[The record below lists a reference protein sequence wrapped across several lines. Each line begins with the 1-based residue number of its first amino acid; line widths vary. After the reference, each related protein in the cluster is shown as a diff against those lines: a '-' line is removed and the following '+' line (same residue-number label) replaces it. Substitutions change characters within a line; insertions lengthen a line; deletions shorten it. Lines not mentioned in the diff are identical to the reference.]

1 VVETSA
7 WDRYPDDGPR
17 SLSERDRDER
27 DRAESEAAR
36 TGAEPAP
43 PDAPCSPVVAAAAL
57 NLAMRVG
64 DCLLSAGMSAND
76 VVVVLL
82 RITAAYRMSRVH
94 IDVTYTSLS
103 ASYYPGPEAAPITCI
118 RVVRPDVVD
127 YSRVRELDKLSDDIQ
142 GGLPIE
148 GAIAKFD
155 RIIAAPHPYPQWLST
170 AGNAGVGAG
179 VSLLFTTSWKIV
191 LITFLT
197 GCVVDRLLALLQRVR
212 VPPFFQQAA
221 AAGLITMIAAGITA
235 GARHGVRFFDGLDPT
250 LVVVGGIVLLVS
262 GMTVVGAVQDAIDQF
277 YVTASARMFEVA
289 MLTAGIVVGIVLAL
303 KIAPHLGAPV
313 YISPDP
319 IGLGPLWA
327 QFVGAALTSGLFA
340 LWAYADPL
348 TMALSAATGAL
359 GWAGYTAMIRSGAA
373 EVPANAV
380 GALAAALVA
389 TLIVRRTNIP
399 GFALISAAL
408 LPLVPGLSLYNGLLE
423 LVGTSSAPANTSTGS
438 STLALAVSVA
448 LGIAAGAS
456 LGTYLGRPL
465 ADQMRR
471 IRSHARR
478 RRSLTDA

>member
-1 VVETSA
+1 VGVSETSA
-7 WDRYPDDGPR
+7 SGRDPA
-17 SLSERDRDER
+17 SLV
-27 DRAESEAAR
+27 A
-36 TGAEPAP
+36 
-43 PDAPCSPVVAAAAL
+43 AAAAL

-64 DCLLSAGMSAND
+64 DCLLSSGMSAND

-82 RITAAYRMSRVH
+82 RITTAYRMARVH

-103 ASYYPGPEAAPITCI
+103 ASYYPGREAAPITCI
-118 RVVRPDVVD
+118 RTVRPDVVD
-127 YSRVRELDKLSDDIQ
+127 YSRVRELDKLSDDIEA
-142 GGLPIE
+142 GLTIE
-148 GAIAKFD
+148 DAVARFE
-155 RIIAAPHPYPQWLST
+155 RINAAPPPYPQWLST

-191 LITFLT
+191 LITFLA
-197 GCVVDRLLALLQRVR
+197 GCLVDRLLALLERAR

-221 AAGLITMIAAGITA
+221 AAGMITIIAAGIMA
-235 GARHGVRFFDGLDPT
+235 AAHHGVQFFVGLDPT

-262 GMTVVGAVQDAIDQF
+262 GMTIVGAVQDAIDQF
-277 YVTASARMFEVA
+277 YVTAAARVLEVA

-303 KIAPHLGAPV
+303 KITPHLGAPV
-313 YISPDP
+313 YISPNP

-340 LWAYADPL
+340 LWAYADL
-348 TMALSAATGAL
+348 VTIGLSAATGVL
-359 GWAGYTAMIRSGAA
+359 GWAGYTAMIRSGSS

-399 GFALISAAL
+399 GFALVSAAL

-423 LVGTSSAPANTSTGS
+423 TVGTSSAPADTAAGS
-438 STLALAVSVA
+438 STLGLAVSVA

-471 IRSHARR
+471 IRTHTRR
-478 RRSLTDA
+478 RRPTADA

>member
-1 VVETSA
+1 MVTETSA
-7 WDRYPDDGPR
+7 LGQGPDDGYRDGATLGER
-17 SLSERDRDER
+17 S
-27 DRAESEAAR
+27 AQ
-36 TGAEPAP
+36 
-43 PDAPCSPVVAAAAL
+43 PDAPCSLPTAVTAL

-82 RITAAYRMSRVH
+82 RITDAYKLTRVH

-103 ASYYPGPEAAPITCI
+103 ASYYPGPAVAPITSI

-127 YSRVRELDKLSDDIQ
+127 YTQVRELDKLS
-142 GGLPIE
+142 
-148 GAIAKFD
+148 GAIAAGLPLDEAVATFEGT
-155 RIIAAPHPYPQWLST
+155 RTAPHRYPQWVST

-179 VSLLFTTSWKIV
+179 VSLVFTTSWKIV

-197 GCVVDRLLALLQRVR
+197 GCLIDRALRLLARAR
-212 VPPFFQQAA
+212 VPPFFQQVL
-221 AAGLITMIAAGITA
+221 AAGLITMVAAGITA
-235 GARHGVRFFDGLDPT
+235 AASHGLRFFAGLDPT
-250 LVVVGGIVLLVS
+250 LVVVGGIVMLVS
-262 GMTVVGAVQDAIDQF
+262 GMTIVGAVQDAIDQF
-277 YVTASARMFEVA
+277 YVTAAARVFEVA

-303 KIAPHLGAPV
+303 ELAPHVGAPV
-313 YISPDP
+313 RISPDP
-319 IGLGPLWA
+319 VGLSVLWA
-327 QFVGAALTSGLFA
+327 QFAGVALTSGLFA
-340 LWAYADPL
+340 LWAYADLP
-348 TMALSAATGAL
+348 TIALSAATGVL
-359 GWAGYTAMIRSGAA
+359 GWTGYTVMIHSGAA

-389 TLIVRRTNIP
+389 TLIVRRTSIP

-423 LVGTSSAPANTSTGS
+423 IVGTSPATADTAAGS

-471 IRSHARR
+471 IRTRTRR
-478 RRSLTDA
+478 RPSPG

>member
-1 VVETSA
+1 MVDTSMR
-7 WDRYPDDGPR
+7 DQDPDDA
-17 SLSERDRDER
+17 RDWSRVDAGR
-27 DRAESEAAR
+27 LDQ
-36 TGAEPAP
+36 
-43 PDAPCSPVVAAAAL
+43 PDPPCSLTTAAAAL

-82 RITAAYRMSRVH
+82 RITAAYRMTRVH

-103 ASYYPGPEAAPITCI
+103 ASYYPGPETAPITCI

-127 YSRVRELDKLSDDIQ
+127 YSRVRELDKFADDIAA
-142 GGLPIE
+142 GLSVE
-148 GAIAKFD
+148 EAVATFE
-155 RIIAAPHPYPQWLST
+155 RIRTAPHPYPQWVST

-179 VSLLFTTSWKIV
+179 VSLVFTTSWKIV
-191 LITFLT
+191 LITFVT
-197 GCVVDRLLALLQRVR
+197 GCVVDRLIALLERAR
-212 VPPFFQQAA
+212 VPPFFQQAF
-221 AAGLITMIAAGITA
+221 AAGVITMVAAGIEA
-235 GARHGVRFFDGLDPT
+235 AARHGLGFFGGLDPT
-250 LVVVGGIVLLVS
+250 LVVVGGIVMLVA
-262 GMTVVGAVQDAIDQF
+262 GMTIVGAVQDAIDQF
-277 YVTASARMFEVA
+277 YVTAAARVFEVA
-289 MLTAGIVVGIVLAL
+289 MRTAGIVVGIVLAL
-303 KIAPHLGAPV
+303 KLAPHLGAPV
-313 YISPDP
+313 RISPDP
-319 IGLGPLWA
+319 VGLSALWA

-340 LWAYADPL
+340 LWAYADLL
-348 TMALSAATGAL
+348 TIALSAGTGLL
-359 GWAGYTAMIRSGAA
+359 GWAGYTVSIHSGAS
-373 EVPANAV
+373 EIPANTV

-423 LVGTSSAPANTSTGS
+423 IVGTSPATANTSAGS

-471 IRSHARR
+471 IRHARLR
-478 RRSLTDA
+478 RPTAR

>member
-1 VVETSA
+1 MFEIAASGR
-7 WDRYPDDGPR
+7 DPDDGALEPPR
-17 SLSERDRDER
+17 LGAGPFARPDPPSPL
-27 DRAESEAAR
+27 EAAA
-36 TGAEPAP
+36 T
-43 PDAPCSPVVAAAAL
+43 AL

-82 RITAAYRMSRVH
+82 RITSAYQLTRVH
-94 IDVTYTSLS
+94 IDVTYTSIS
-103 ASYYPGPEAAPITCI
+103 ASYYPERDAAPITCI

-142 GGLPIE
+142 AGLSIDD
-148 GAIAKFD
+148 AIARFE
-155 RIIAAPHPYPQWLST
+155 RINAAPPPYPQWLST
-170 AGNAGVGAG
+170 AGNAGVGAA
-179 VSLLFTTSWKIV
+179 VALLFTTSWKIV
-191 LITFLT
+191 LITFLA
-197 GCVVDRLLALLQRVR
+197 GCVVDRLLALLQRAR

-235 GARHGVRFFDGLDPT
+235 AGRHGVRFCTGLDPT

-262 GMTVVGAVQDAIDQF
+262 GMTIVGAVQDAIDQF
-277 YVTASARMFEVA
+277 YVTASARVFEVA

-303 KIAPHLGAPV
+303 KIAPQVGAPV

-327 QFVGAALTSGLFA
+327 QFVGAALTSGFFA
-340 LWAYADPL
+340 VWAYADLL
-348 TMALSAATGAL
+348 TTALSAGTGLL
-359 GWAGYTAMIRSGAA
+359 GWAGYTAMIHSGAA

-399 GFALISAAL
+399 GFALVSAAL

-423 LVGTSSAPANTSTGS
+423 IVGTSSTPANTSAGS
-438 STLALAVSVA
+438 STLGLAVSVA

-471 IRSHARR
+471 IRTHTRR
-478 RRSLTDA
+478 RLTADG

>member
-1 VVETSA
+1 VGVSETSA
-7 WDRYPDDGPR
+7 SGHRPD
-17 SLSERDRDER
+17 SLV
-27 DRAESEAAR
+27 
-36 TGAEPAP
+36 T
-43 PDAPCSPVVAAAAL
+43 AAAVL

-64 DCLLSAGMSAND
+64 DCLLSSGMSAND

-82 RITAAYRMSRVH
+82 RITTAFKMTRVH

-103 ASYYPGPEAAPITCI
+103 ASYYPARGAAPITCI
-118 RVVRPDVVD
+118 RTVRPDVVD

-142 GGLPIE
+142 AGLTIE
-148 GAIAKFD
+148 DAIARFE
-155 RIIAAPHPYPQWLST
+155 RINAAPPPYPQWLST

-191 LITFLT
+191 LITFLA
-197 GCVVDRLLALLQRVR
+197 GCLVDRLLALLERAR

-221 AAGLITMIAAGITA
+221 AAGMITMIAAGVMA
-235 GARHGVRFFDGLDPT
+235 AAHHGVQFFVGLDPT

-262 GMTVVGAVQDAIDQF
+262 GMTIVGAVQDAIDQF
-277 YVTASARMFEVA
+277 YVTAAARVLEVA

-303 KIAPHLGAPV
+303 KITPHLGAPV
-313 YISPDP
+313 YISPNP

-340 LWAYADPL
+340 LWAYADL
-348 TMALSAATGAL
+348 VTIGLSAATGVL
-359 GWAGYTAMIRSGAA
+359 GWAGYTAMIHGGSS

-399 GFALISAAL
+399 GFALVSAAL

-423 LVGTSSAPANTSTGS
+423 TVGTSSAPADTVAGS

-471 IRSHARR
+471 IRTHTRR
-478 RRSLTDA
+478 RRQIADA